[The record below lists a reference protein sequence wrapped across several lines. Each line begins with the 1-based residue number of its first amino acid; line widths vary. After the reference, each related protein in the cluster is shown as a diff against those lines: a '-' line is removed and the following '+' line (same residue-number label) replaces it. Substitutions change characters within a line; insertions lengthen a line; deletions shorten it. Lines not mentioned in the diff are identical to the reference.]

1 MFRKLTLAPT
11 AALLMAGAPAPAPAP
26 ARAQSMPPDGALPL
40 SEVIAQIEAL
50 EGLHFI
56 GEVEWDDDGYREVE

>member
-1 MFRKLTLAPT
+1 MFRKLTLALT
-11 AALLMAGAPAPAPAP
+11 AALLMASAPAP
-26 ARAQSMPPDGALPL
+26 ARAQSTPPDGALSL

-56 GEVEWDDDGYREVE
+56 DEVEWDDDGYREVE